1 MGLMVLFTTFG
12 LPIAGS
18 LSILFLRFYLVFLS

>member
-12 LPIAGS
+12 LPTVGS
-18 LSILFLRFYLVFLS
+18 VAVLFLRFYLVFLS